1 MKNIQG
7 GGIMK
12 KIYIL
17 SLYLL
22 MLALVPVFFGADEI
36 DIPPKPEVLKTNSVS
51 IVPEEVIPGEMPC
64 APCRQWWDF
73 EDGWQGWTHTN
84 GLSFPCGWDVQAA
97 TYNTNANS
105 PDPGDSSMWI
115 DSDACGFGTTIFDTA
130 YSPALSPP
138 TYMSFL
144 KFKLGTHPIFESP
157 VFTGSTSG
165 ARYNLSL
172 NY

>member
-22 MLALVPVFFGADEI
+22 MLALVPMFFGAGEI
-36 DIPPKPEVLKTNSVS
+36 DIPPKPEV
-51 IVPEEVIPGEMPC
+51 
-64 APCRQWWDF
+64 
-73 EDGWQGWTHTN
+73 
-84 GLSFPCGWDVQAA
+84 
-97 TYNTNANS
+97 
-105 PDPGDSSMWI
+105 
-115 DSDACGFGTTIFDTA
+115 
-130 YSPALSPP
+130 
-138 TYMSFL
+138 
-144 KFKLGTHPIFESP
+144 FKLGTHPIFESP

-165 ARYNLSL
+165 ARYNFSL